1 MALSAQRELSTA
13 LSKARRDSEQLPD
26 LTGGAASVAYSP
38 AIVAYTLWLSITA
51 TLMITEYLS
60 AAAAVPGPVS
70 SLASPEMVMHG
81 LLWGVPGAALVK
93 ELESWRCKVSAA
105 EISPTVSNTV
115 VLGLLPLSIIERLRS
130 ERALPVVREAPFL
143 TAATLVGGAAA
154 SSAVVNGLLQSSYAA
169 ILREL
174 FD

>member
-1 MALSAQRELSTA
+1 MRRLSVFLLAGTANALLCTPAVRQSPHTTNSPVMHFSDSKSDAVALSAQRELSTA

-81 LLWGVPGAALVK
+81 LLWGCL
-93 ELESWRCKVSAA
+93 LYT
-105 EISPTVSNTV
+105 SPS
-115 VLGLLPLSIIERLRS
+115 PR
-130 ERALPVVREAPFL
+130 
-143 TAATLVGGAAA
+143 
-154 SSAVVNGLLQSSYAA
+154 
-169 ILREL
+169 
-174 FD
+174 D